1 MLNSKMVGYESTPY
15 FSGISRQRGRGFG
28 ILAGTVA
35 RIAFPVIR
43 NYFYLLLKELD
54 VTLWNLPYHKLEEM
68 LLEEHQRKRHSKDLL

>member
-1 MLNSKMVGYESTPY
+1 MVGSESTLY

-28 ILAGTVA
+28 IFAGTVA

-54 VTLWNLPYHKLEEM
+54 VNLWNLPYHKLEEM
-68 LLEEHQRKRHSKDLL
+68 LLEEPQRKRHSKDLL